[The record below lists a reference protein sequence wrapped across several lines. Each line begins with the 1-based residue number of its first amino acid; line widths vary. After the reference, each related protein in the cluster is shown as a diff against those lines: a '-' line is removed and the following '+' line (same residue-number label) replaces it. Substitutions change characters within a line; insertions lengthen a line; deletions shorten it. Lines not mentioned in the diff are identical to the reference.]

1 MCQSWT
7 TCKVA
12 TELTFQL
19 VAYRTQ
25 LLQIVWC
32 VVVAIPVSVIHL
44 CCALGPGGYAIKLG
58 GTGKAQM
65 PVVVATSACL
75 VGSYP
80 GPVCMTSIGCSL
92 AVRTVYAISG
102 NALLTAIAVGNW
114 LIAPV
119 IDADGSRLGVFDT
132 HCCSPFVS
140 CSSR

>member
-1 MCQSWT
+1 M
-7 TCKVA
+7 
-12 TELTFQL
+12 
-19 VAYRTQ
+19 AYRTQ
-25 LLQIVWC
+25 LLQVVWC
-32 VVVAIPVSVIHL
+32 VVVAVPISVIHL
-44 CCALGPGGYAIKLG
+44 CCALGPGGYAIKAC

-75 VGSYP
+75 VGSDP

-102 NALLTAIAVGNW
+102 NALLTAIAVGYW

-119 IDADGSRLGVFDT
+119 IDAIGSLLGVFEN

-140 CSSR
+140 CSSLD

>member
-1 MCQSWT
+1 M
-7 TCKVA
+7 
-12 TELTFQL
+12 
-19 VAYRTQ
+19 AYRTQ

-32 VVVAIPVSVIHL
+32 VVVAVPISVIHL
-44 CCALGPGGYAIKLG
+44 CCALGPGGYAIELG

-75 VGSYP
+75 VGSDP

-102 NALLTAIAVGNW
+102 NALLTAIAVGYW

-119 IDADGSRLGVFDT
+119 IDADGSLLGVFDT

-140 CSSR
+140 CSSLD